1 MPPQPA
7 ERKQAAQRHGF
18 VATLVAWY
26 SWWVYRV
33 CKAGLDACEE
43 WSVGVLRESLQIS
56 QRAIN
61 GASAWT
67 LSGIDNVP
75 AAVCSNACACNA
87 SNSTTQ
93 LLTVLYL
100 IDADAGL
107 ATVHHAEPMQKH
119 PGSIKI
125 TSFFPTLCLMIQ
137 CSTETT
143 RLS

>member
-43 WSVGVLRESLQIS
+43 WSVGVLRECLQIS

-67 LSGIDNVP
+67 LSGTDYVP
-75 AAVCSNACACNA
+75 AAACSSACACNA

-100 IDADAGL
+100 IDADAGFD
-107 ATVHHAEPMQKH
+107 
-119 PGSIKI
+119 
-125 TSFFPTLCLMIQ
+125 SFSHSASCRGNAQPLT
-137 CSTETT
+137 
-143 RLS
+143 